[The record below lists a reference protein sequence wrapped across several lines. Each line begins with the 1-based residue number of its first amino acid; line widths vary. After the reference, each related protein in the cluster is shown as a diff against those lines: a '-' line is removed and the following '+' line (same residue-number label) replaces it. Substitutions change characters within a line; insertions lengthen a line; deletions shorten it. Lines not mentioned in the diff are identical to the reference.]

1 MSRVV
6 IVGKKGNFVRE
17 EEFKIAL
24 EQGMI
29 RRIIRVFVFNKKG
42 QLFLQKRS
50 QKVRIYPGRWD
61 SSATGHVDPGEDYT
75 KAAKRELEE

>member
-75 KAAKRELEE
+75 KAAKTELEE